1 MVKLLL
7 NLGSERYNQVMI
19 KAFNLLGL
27 YTKDIE
33 DSVAFY
39 KALGFE
45 VVSNDGSVA
54 EVMLNKMRI
63 QFVAQETARD
73 QDESFQQD
81 AFGEPKGTG
90 VYINI
95 EVDKI
100 DDYYNQLIA
109 DGIKASTKPRNWPW
123 GQREFVVRDP
133 DRYKLV
139 FYQKI

>member
-1 MVKLLL
+1 MSLRVYTINMLKTV
-7 NLGSERYNQVMI
+7 NLIGFY
-19 KAFNLLGL
+19 A
-27 YTKDIE
+27 KDMEATI
-33 DSVAFY
+33 SFY
-39 KALGFE
+39 KSLGFE
-45 VVSNDGSVA
+45 LASNDGSVA
-54 EVMLNKMRI
+54 EIKLGDMTL

-95 EVDKI
+95 EVNDI
-100 DDYYNQLIA
+100 DDYYSRLKA
-109 DGIKASTKPRNWPW
+109 DGIKTSTEPRDWPW

-139 FYQKI
+139 FYQKIDQ

>member
-1 MVKLLL
+1 ML
-7 NLGSERYNQVMI
+7 

-27 YTKDIE
+27 YAKDLSASI
-33 DSVAFY
+33 SFY
-39 KALGFE
+39 KTLGFE
-45 VVSNDGSVA
+45 LASNDGSIA
-54 EVMLNKMRI
+54 EMKLGGMRI

-73 QDESFQQD
+73 QDESFQKD

-95 EVDKI
+95 EVSDI
-100 DDYYNQLIA
+100 DDYYDQLIQN
-109 DGIKASTKPRNWPW
+109 GIKPSTEPKDWPW

-139 FYQKI
+139 FYEKLTA